1 MKQYQDFGIKFEG
14 AEYRAVRPEC
24 RVWGP
29 GCKIPSLENV
39 ADNGVVVI
47 FITIIIVPVIIP
59 FIIAIIQVPS
69 NQSSMLTKICL
80 KRKNNAFLG
89 STSPQTNSSG

>member
-14 AEYRAVRPEC
+14 AEYHAVRPEC

-39 ADNGVVVI
+39 ADNGVVAI
-47 FITIIIVPVIIP
+47 FITITIIIIVL
-59 FIIAIIQVPS
+59 S
-69 NQSSMLTKICL
+69 
-80 KRKNNAFLG
+80 
-89 STSPQTNSSG
+89 